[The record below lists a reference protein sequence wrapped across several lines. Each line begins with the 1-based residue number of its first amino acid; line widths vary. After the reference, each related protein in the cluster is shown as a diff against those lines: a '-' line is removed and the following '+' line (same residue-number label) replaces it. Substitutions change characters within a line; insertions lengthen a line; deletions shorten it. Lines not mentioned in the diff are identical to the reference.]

1 MTAVK
6 IKNILADIP
15 AQLPKELFTCL
26 LQNEQVQIERII
38 SRGQTSA
45 KDEWYDQASDEWV
58 ILLQGEAVL
67 EFSEPQAFK
76 KLQAGDYLLIPA
88 HCKHRV
94 DWTHPDKDSIWLAVH
109 FKATQNTG
117 RSALACFQ

>member
-1 MTAVK
+1 MHDMAVAK

-26 LQNEQVQIERII
+26 LKNEQVEIERIV
-38 SRGQTSA
+38 SRGQSSE
-45 KDEWYDQASDEWV
+45 KDEWYDQINDEWV
-58 ILLQGEAVL
+58 VLLQGEAIL
-67 EFSEPQAFK
+67 EFSEPQEFK

-94 DWTHPDKDSIWLAVH
+94 DWTDPDRDSIWLAVH
-109 FKATQNTG
+109 LLT
-117 RSALACFQ
+117 L

>member
-15 AQLPKELFTCL
+15 TQLPTELFTCL
-26 LQNEQVQIERII
+26 LKNEQVQIERIV
-38 SRGQTSA
+38 SRGQASA
-45 KDEWYDQASDEWV
+45 KDEWYDQVSDEWV
-58 ILLQGEAVL
+58 LLLQGEAIL
-67 EFSEPQAFK
+67 AFSEPQEFK

-94 DWTHPDKDSIWLAVH
+94 DWTLPDRDSIWLAVH
-109 FKATQNTG
+109 LST
-117 RSALACFQ
+117 